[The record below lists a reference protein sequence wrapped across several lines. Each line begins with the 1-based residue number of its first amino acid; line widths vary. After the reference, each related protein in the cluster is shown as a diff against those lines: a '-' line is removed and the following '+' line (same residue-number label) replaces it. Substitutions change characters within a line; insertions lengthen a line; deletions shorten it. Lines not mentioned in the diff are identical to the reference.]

1 MSLRQWGLLLGVLML
16 VGMARVAQATAL
28 RLRAYEVGQQE
39 RRVHRSENET
49 AWLRTR
55 VMTLESPGHLVQVMS
70 QRKWDLVAR
79 SALSAAPASMQLA
92 QSRAEVASPAG
103 APDRPGPDD

>member
-1 MSLRQWGLLLGVLML
+1 MTLRGWGVLLSVMTL
-16 VGMARVAQATAL
+16 VGMARVGQATAL
-28 RLRAYEVGQQE
+28 RMRAYAVGQQE
-39 RRVHRSENET
+39 RRVHRLENDT

-79 SALSAAPASMQLA
+79 SELSSAPASMQLA
-92 QSRAEVASPAG
+92 QSRAEALSPAG
-103 APDRPGPDD
+103 AIDRPGPDD